1 MLPVTLTRVL
11 IPRPVLDGIVEG
23 RVTLA
28 FRRWDRPRAK
38 AGALH
43 RTPVGLV
50 AIDSV
55 DVVRL
60 DSITAA
66 DARAAGAA
74 SRAELLRFL
83 RGSQERASQGRR
95 AGRRSAAPGSEG
107 RSRAKQAGS
116 AGQVY
121 RMRLHYAGA
130 DPRIALRA
138 DAVLSDTDLA
148 TLQGRLARL
157 DRASRRGP
165 WTREVLELIAA
176 NPARRAPDLA
186 AIRGLPTQPFKADVR
201 KLKELGLTESLEVGY
216 RIAPRGRAYLD
227 RSALPASRDFDP
239 GSGAD
244 GASERHLEGQSRGG
258 DGASEVT

>member
-1 MLPVTLTRVL
+1 VL

-38 AGALH
+38 PGALH

-50 AIDSV
+50 AIDAV

-66 DARAAGAA
+66 EARAAGAS

-83 RGSQERASQGRR
+83 RSSRERASQGRR
-95 AGRRSAAPGSEG
+95 AGPRTTARGSDE
-107 RSRAKQAGS
+107 RSREEDKGTAGR
-116 AGQVY
+116 VY
-121 RMRLHYAGA
+121 RVQLRYAGA

-138 DAVLSDTDLA
+138 VAALSDADLA
-148 TLQGRLARL
+148 TIKARLARL
-157 DRASRRGP
+157 DRAGRHGP
-165 WTREVLELIAA
+165 WTRDVLELIAA
-176 NPARRAPDLA
+176 NPARRAPVLA
-186 AIRGLPTQPFKADVR
+186 AIRGLPTQPFKTDVR

-216 RIAPRGRAYLD
+216 RISPRGRAYLD
-227 RSALPASRDFDP
+227 RTAEPPSHRREEP
-239 GSGAD
+239 GTLN
-244 GASERHLEGQSRGG
+244 R
-258 DGASEVT
+258 

>member
-1 MLPVTLTRVL
+1 
-11 IPRPVLDGIVEG
+11 VLDGIVEG

-50 AIDSV
+50 AIDAV

-66 DARAAGAA
+66 EARAAGAS

-83 RGSQERASQGRR
+83 RGRNGT
-95 AGRRSAAPGSEG
+95 AGR
-107 RSRAKQAGS
+107 
-116 AGQVY
+116 VY
-121 RMRLHYAGA
+121 RVQLRYAGA

-138 DAVLSDTDLA
+138 DAALSDADLA
-148 TLQGRLARL
+148 ATQARLARL
-157 DRASRRGP
+157 DRAGRKGP
-165 WTREVLELIAA
+165 WTRDVLELIAA

-186 AIRGLPTQPFKADVR
+186 AMRGLPTQPFKTDVR

-216 RIAPRGRAYLD
+216 RISPRGRAYLD
-227 RSALPASRDFDP
+227 RTPATP
-239 GSGAD
+239 VMPA
-244 GASERHLEGQSRGG
+244 
-258 DGASEVT
+258 

>member
-1 MLPVTLTRVL
+1 ML

-28 FRRWDRPRAK
+28 FRRWDRPHAK

-50 AIDSV
+50 AIEAV

-66 DARAAGAA
+66 EAQAAGAE

-83 RGSQERASQGRR
+83 RGRDGR
-95 AGRRSAAPGSEG
+95 
-107 RSRAKQAGS
+107 
-116 AGQVY
+116 VY
-121 RMRLHYAGA
+121 RVRLRYAGA
-130 DPRIALRA
+130 DPRVALRA
-138 DAVLSDTDLA
+138 DAALGDGELA
-148 TLQGRLARL
+148 AVQARLARL
-157 DRASRRGP
+157 DRASRKGP
-165 WTREVLELIAA
+165 WTRDVLELIAA

-186 AIRGLPTQPFKADVR
+186 AMRGLPTQPFKTDVR

-216 RIAPRGRAYLD
+216 RISPRGRAYLD
-227 RSALPASRDFDP
+227 RT
-239 GSGAD
+239 AD
-244 GASERHLEGQSRGG
+244 TP
-258 DGASEVT
+258 VMPT

>member
-1 MLPVTLTRVL
+1 VL

-50 AIDSV
+50 AIDAV
-55 DVVRL
+55 DVVRM
-60 DSITAA
+60 DSISAA
-66 DARAAGAA
+66 EARAAGAQ

-83 RGSQERASQGRR
+83 KGRD
-95 AGRRSAAPGSEG
+95 GR
-107 RSRAKQAGS
+107 
-116 AGQVY
+116 VY
-121 RMRLHYAGA
+121 RVRLRYAGA

-138 DAVLSDTDLA
+138 DDGLSDADVGA
-148 TLQGRLARL
+148 IQARL
-157 DRASRRGP
+157 DRLDRSGRQGP
-165 WTREVLELIAA
+165 WTRDVLELIAA

-186 AIRGLPTQPFKADVR
+186 GVRGLPTRPFKADVR

-216 RIAPRGRAYLD
+216 RISPRGRAYLD
-227 RSALPASRDFDP
+227 RT
-239 GSGAD
+239 AD
-244 GASERHLEGQSRGG
+244 TR
-258 DGASEVT
+258 VTQA

>member
-1 MLPVTLTRVL
+1 ML

-50 AIDSV
+50 AIDAV
-55 DVVRL
+55 HVVRL

-66 DARAAGAA
+66 EARAAGAS

-83 RGSQERASQGRR
+83 RGRNGT
-95 AGRRSAAPGSEG
+95 AGR
-107 RSRAKQAGS
+107 
-116 AGQVY
+116 VY
-121 RMRLHYAGA
+121 RVQLRYAGA

-138 DAVLSDTDLA
+138 DAALSDADLA
-148 TLQGRLARL
+148 ATQARLARL
-157 DRASRRGP
+157 DRTGRKGP
-165 WTREVLELIAA
+165 WTRDVLELIAA

-186 AIRGLPTQPFKADVR
+186 AMRGLPTQPFKTDVR

-216 RIAPRGRAYLD
+216 RISPRGRAYLD
-227 RSALPASRDFDP
+227 RTAATPVTPA
-239 GSGAD
+239 
-244 GASERHLEGQSRGG
+244 
-258 DGASEVT
+258 